1 MKLEIG
7 PLRITLEPGE
17 EPAAVLS
24 SLLRRLSNK
33 ELSHAIGV
41 SDKTVQRWKMEGR
54 LPTRTGGHVLLVDLL
69 AAGPSLTT
77 SGGAHAA
84 GALVSRP

>member
-1 MKLEIG
+1 MRLDIG

-17 EPAAVLS
+17 EPAALLG

-41 SDKTVQRWKMEGR
+41 SDKTVQRWKQEGR
-54 LPTRTGGHVLLVDLL
+54 LPTRKGGYVLLVDLL
-69 AAGPSLTT
+69 AASPSLTT
-77 SGGAHAA
+77 SGGGEALQAA
-84 GALVSRP
+84 LSRG